1 MRRKTLLMLASFG
14 VLVLVIAYAS
24 IAWYTNISNVAGL
37 TFDVGKYDF
46 QANYA
51 GDDFLIQVDE
61 YLNVDTDKAAPGTMG
76 VIPIR
81 VSAGGDVGA
90 AYAIN
95 LDFSDMA
102 QEFKDRIRFYYY
114 TKENGKTVEYVL
126 DEKSEDIVGTL
137 TSKGSITEYIYW
149 EWIYTADITPIL
161 VAPYEENGELK
172 WTTGFTCM
180 DDMTYEQIQ
189 RAVVNWKE
197 FLVSGHARYA
207 TVKEKYDDLARLGHT
222 KHLDPLNDANFADVY
237 TKVKDGSLTGRA
249 LKARLE
255 ELYTDEHDAF
265 DTALAI
271 GDYDD
276 TFTSQKG
283 DSKGKVYRKTTA
295 TVVDGNT
302 TKEITLYAYQQAMSV
317 QLLVSGVQAEP
328 LKKDQVTEWVSKG
341 TTIYVTD

>member
-1 MRRKTLLMLASFG
+1 MRKKTLLMLASLG

-24 IAWYTNISNVAGL
+24 IAWYTNISNVAGM

-51 GDDFLIQVDE
+51 GDNFLIQVDE
-61 YLNVDTDKAAPGTMG
+61 YLNVDTDKAAPGTRG

-81 VSAGGDVGA
+81 VSAQGDVGA

-102 QEFKDRIRFYYY
+102 QEFRDRIRFYYY
-114 TKENGKTVEYVL
+114 TMENNQVVEYVL
-126 DEKSEDIVGTL
+126 DENAEDIVGTL

-161 VAPYEENGELK
+161 AAPYEENEELK
-172 WTTGFTCM
+172 WTEFTCM
-180 DDMTYEQIQ
+180 DEMTYEQIQ

-197 FLVSGHARYA
+197 FLVSNHDHYA
-207 TVKEKYDDLARLGHT
+207 AVKAKYDELERLGHT
-222 KHLDPLNDANFADVY
+222 KHLDPMNDADFGEVY
-237 TKVKDGSLTGRA
+237 TKVKAGSLAGRA
-249 LKARLE
+249 LKEKLE

-265 DTALAI
+265 DTALAM
-271 GDYDD
+271 GDYDE

-283 DSKGKVYRKTTA
+283 ASQGKLYTKTTA
-295 TVVDGNT
+295 TVVDGDT
-302 TKEITLYAYQQAMSV
+302 TKEIPLYAYQQAMSV

-328 LKKDQVTEWVSKG
+328 LKKGDVTSWESKG
-341 TTIYVTD
+341 TTVYVK